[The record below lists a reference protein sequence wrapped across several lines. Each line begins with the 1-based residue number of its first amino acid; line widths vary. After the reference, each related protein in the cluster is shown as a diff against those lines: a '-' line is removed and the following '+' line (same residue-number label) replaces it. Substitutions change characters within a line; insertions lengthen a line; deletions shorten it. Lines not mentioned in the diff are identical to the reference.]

1 MQVLVLGAEIVGTA
15 TAYCLLKDGH
25 EVEAVE
31 RRPGSRPAGATAP
44 SCTRDPSSRA
54 RRRANAL
61 ANLELVLE
69 SLRRL
74 RAPRVPCLRRASQ
87 ASRWAGLRPG
97 AHGCQGGD
105 RGLQRVNHGRLGTAM
120 TGRERMSETNE
131 GAGVGRRNLL
141 GAVVGTAGV
150 IGTALAAAPRAAQA
164 QLVDAAKSKLQQ
176 VLQRGHLIVGTGSTN
191 PPWHFEDANGELIGM
206 DIDLAHLLAKGLFDD
221 PSKVEFV
228 KQSADARIPSLITDK
243 VDIVIQFMTV
253 TPGRAQQVEFTIP
266 YYREGVGLLLPA
278 DSPHK
283 TLDDLK
289 KGGSDIQ
296 VSALQNVFMED
307 WVHRALPEAGVE
319 LFDSPDAS
327 LQALNAGRADTYC
340 TDQSTISWLRAQ
352 FPDRYRD
359 AGYGWMPNSYAAA
372 VRPGDSVWLNFVN
385 QVWKEAMMGVD
396 FDAMAASYKK
406 WFFVDLPTPKVGF
419 PTEFS

>member
-1 MQVLVLGAEIVGTA
+1 
-15 TAYCLLKDGH
+15 
-25 EVEAVE
+25 
-31 RRPGSRPAGATAP
+31 
-44 SCTRDPSSRA
+44 
-54 RRRANAL
+54 
-61 ANLELVLE
+61 
-69 SLRRL
+69 
-74 RAPRVPCLRRASQ
+74 
-87 ASRWAGLRPG
+87 
-97 AHGCQGGD
+97 
-105 RGLQRVNHGRLGTAM
+105 
-120 TGRERMSETNE
+120 
-131 GAGVGRRNLL
+131 
-141 GAVVGTAGV
+141 
-150 IGTALAAAPRAAQA
+150 
-164 QLVDAAKSKLQQ
+164 
-176 VLQRGHLIVGTGSTN
+176 
-191 PPWHFEDANGELIGM
+191 
-206 DIDLAHLLAKGLFDD
+206 
-221 PSKVEFV
+221 
-228 KQSADARIPSLITDK
+228 
-243 VDIVIQFMTV
+243 
-253 TPGRAQQVEFTIP
+253 
-266 YYREGVGLLLPA
+266 VGLLLPA

-289 KGGSDIQ
+289 KGGSDIK